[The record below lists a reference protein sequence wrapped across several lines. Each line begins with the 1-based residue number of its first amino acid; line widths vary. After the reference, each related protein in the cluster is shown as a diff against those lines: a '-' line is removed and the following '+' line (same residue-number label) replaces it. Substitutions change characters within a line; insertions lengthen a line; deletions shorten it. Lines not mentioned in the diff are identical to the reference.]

1 MASSDNGFKEDME
14 PVAAEERSEAAI
26 GCEAVVKPGNP
37 EIQAHRVK
45 RFTSASRSIA
55 ASLRSSAATTIWQL
69 ASCDANLSVSDT
81 GHITIE
87 SWK

>member
-1 MASSDNGFKEDME
+1 ME
-14 PVAAEERSEAAI
+14 PVVAEERSEAAI

-55 ASLRSSAATTIWQL
+55 ASLRSLATTKSWIF
-69 ASCDANLSVSDT
+69 ASNDANLSIDDMLY
-81 GHITIE
+81 ITIE
-87 SWK
+87 N

>member
-1 MASSDNGFKEDME
+1 ME
-14 PVAAEERSEAAI
+14 PVVAEERSEVAI

-55 ASLRSSAATTIWQL
+55 ASLRSSATTKSWIF
-69 ASCDANLSVSDT
+69 ASYDANLSIDDMLY
-81 GHITIE
+81 ITIE
-87 SWK
+87 N